1 MLEGRRERREEGCIL
16 LIPREASE
24 IPGICFLFK
33 PLRTCSSCVG
43 AATLHLVLDMHSPI
57 AAFLNDECC
66 ETESHSALTRPY
78 ESHHSCSKVSNA
90 RVLIALSTK

>member
-33 PLRTCSSCVG
+33 LLRTRFSCT
-43 AATLHLVLDMHSPI
+43 AATTLYLVLDMHSPI
-57 AAFLNDECC
+57 AASLNDECS
-66 ETESHSALTRPY
+66 ETEHYSVLTRPY
-78 ESHHSCSKVSNA
+78 ESHHSCSKVNNA
-90 RVLIALSTK
+90 RVFIASSTK